1 MLDHIA
7 HVLLQVLNLL
17 AGLVFGVLAF
27 FEDGLAHAMTQ
38 MGLPHP
44 VQTVLAVFLALLI
57 LVAAFRLFGGFI
69 RVVVIVVVLAI
80 VVHAVTHHGYDTRS
94 ITHI

>member
-7 HVLLQVLNLL
+7 HVLLSVLALL
-17 AGLVFGVLAF
+17 AGLVLGVLAF
-27 FEDGLAHAMTQ
+27 FENALGHAMTQ

-44 VQTVLAVFLALLI
+44 VQTVLAIFLALVI

-69 RVVVIVVVLAI
+69 RVVVIVVILAI
-80 VVHAVTHHGYDTRS
+80 VVHAVTHNSYSTQS